1 MNSIYYS
8 EIQKIIYDMGHRENF
23 LYSTVDAIDTLI
35 LNYLYRYEEIKNGK
49 VSNITID
56 QFAALNIQNFYII
69 FIVL

>member
-49 VSNITID
+49 VTVKDGKLSCTIKKG
-56 QFAALNIQNFYII
+56 ATVVIY
-69 FIVL
+69 